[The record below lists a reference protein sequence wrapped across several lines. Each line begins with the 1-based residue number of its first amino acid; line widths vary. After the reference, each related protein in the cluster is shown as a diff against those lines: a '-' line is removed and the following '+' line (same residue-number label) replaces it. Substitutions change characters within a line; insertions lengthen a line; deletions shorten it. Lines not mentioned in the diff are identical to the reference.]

1 MSLTSLLSIART
13 ALLTQQK
20 AIDVTGH
27 NIANAST
34 EGYSRQRLILEPAT
48 PLQTPIGQIGRGVT
62 ASGVE
67 RLRDQFLDASYRK
80 ENGDLGKY
88 NTSKDLLGQIEG
100 IFGEP
105 SDTGLSN
112 GIDQLFSAFGDLAN
126 DPTSKTARSL
136 VAQAG
141 TSLAQSFQDVD
152 RRLTDAN
159 NDVTARM
166 RGAVA
171 DVNQLVSQIAD
182 LNTRIQA
189 GTAGNR
195 EAPDIKDQRD
205 KLVDQLSGIVGVRV
219 LQRTDGTI
227 GVAAGDALLVDGGSF
242 STLDVRD
249 NGSGKFSVGMTG
261 TTGTINL
268 QSGSLASLAE
278 LSASTIPALRGKL
291 DALVKGIVTEVNAL
305 HRTGTGIAGSTG
317 IDFFNPTSLTA
328 ASMQLSS
335 AVTLSTDNIAAG
347 KTGAAGDNA
356 NALALAALRTT
367 GVVSFGGAT
376 IGEAFQGLMS
386 DLGVTVRDAAS
397 KQTAQDI
404 VVSHADTLRQ
414 SVSGV
419 SIDEELTA
427 LIGQQNAYKAAAR
440 LVTVADDMVQAVIA
454 MVR

>member
-34 EGYSRQRLILEPAT
+34 EGYTRQRLMLEPAT

-62 ASGVE
+62 ASGIE
-67 RLRDQFLDASYRK
+67 RVRDQFLDASYRK
-80 ENGDLGKY
+80 ENGDLGRFS
-88 NTSKDLLGQIEG
+88 TAQDLLGQVEG

-105 SDTGLSN
+105 SGTGLSN

-126 DPTSKTARSL
+126 DPTSKTARTL
-136 VAQAG
+136 VSQAG
-141 TSLAQSFQDVD
+141 ASLAQSFQDID

-159 NDVTARM
+159 TDVTARM

-189 GTAGNR
+189 GTAGHR

-219 LQRTDGTI
+219 LQRPDGTI
-227 GVAAGDALLVDGGSF
+227 GVAAGDALLVDGGNF

-249 NGSGKFSVGMTG
+249 NGAGKFSVGMTG

-268 QSGSLASLAE
+268 QGGSLGALVE
-278 LSASTIPALRGKL
+278 LSTTTIPGLRGKL
-291 DALVKGIVTEVNAL
+291 DTLVKGIVTEVNAL
-305 HRTGTGIAGSTG
+305 HKTGTGLTGGTG
-317 IDFFNPTSLTA
+317 IDFFNPTGLTA
-328 ASMQLSS
+328 ASMALSQQVQLSS
-335 AVTLSTDNIAAG
+335 DNIAAG
-347 KTGAAGDNA
+347 KSGAAGDNA
-356 NALALAALRTT
+356 NALALSALRTT
-367 GVVSFGGAT
+367 GVASFKGDT
-376 IGEAFQGLMS
+376 IGQAFQGLVS
-386 DLGVTVRDAAS
+386 ELGVTVRDVTT
-397 KQTAQDI
+397 KQTAQQI

-414 SVSGV
+414 SISGV
-419 SIDEELTA
+419 SIDEELTS

>member
-62 ASGVE
+62 ASGIE
-67 RLRDQFLDASYRK
+67 RIRDQYLDASYRR
-80 ENGDLGKY
+80 ENGDLGRF
-88 NTSKDLLGQIEG
+88 NTAKDLLGQVEG

-105 SDTGLSN
+105 SGTGLAN

-126 DPTSKTARSL
+126 DPTSKTARTL
-136 VAQAG
+136 VSQAG
-141 TSLAQSFQDVD
+141 TSLARSFQDVD
-152 RRLTDAN
+152 RRLNEAST
-159 NDVTARM
+159 DVTARM

-171 DVNQLVSQIAD
+171 EVNHIVSQIAD
-182 LNTRIQA
+182 LNVRIQA

-195 EAPDIKDQRD
+195 ESPDIKDQRD

-227 GVAAGDALLVDGGSF
+227 GVAAGDALIVDGGSF

-261 TTGTINL
+261 VTGTINL
-268 QSGSLASLAE
+268 QSGSLAALAE
-278 LSASTIPALRGKL
+278 LSGTTLPGLRAKV
-291 DALVKGIVTEVNAL
+291 DSLVKGIVTEVNAL
-305 HRTGTGIAGSTG
+305 HRTGTSLTGGTG
-317 IDFFNPTSLTA
+317 IDFFNATGLTA
-328 ASMQLSS
+328 ASMALSQSVRLSS
-335 AVTLSTDNIAAG
+335 DNIAAG
-347 KTGAAGDNA
+347 KSGAAGDNA
-356 NALALAALRTT
+356 NALALAALRTS
-367 GVVSFGGAT
+367 GLVSFSGAT
-376 IGEAFQGLMS
+376 IGEAFQGLVS
-386 DLGVTVRDAAS
+386 ELGVTLLDVTSR
-397 KQTAQDI
+397 QTAQEV

-414 SVSGV
+414 SISGV
-419 SIDEELTA
+419 SIDEELTG
-427 LIGQQNAYKAAAR
+427 LIAQQNAYKAAAR

>member
-20 AIDVTGH
+20 AIDVTGQ

-34 EGYSRQRLILEPAT
+34 EGYTRQRLILEPAT

-62 ASGVE
+62 ASGIE
-67 RLRDQFLDASYRK
+67 RMRDQFLDASYRK
-80 ENGDLGKY
+80 ENGDLGRF
-88 NTSKDLLGQIEG
+88 NTAKDLLGQIEG

-105 SDTGLSN
+105 SGTGLSN

-126 DPTSKTARSL
+126 DPTSKTARNL
-136 VAQAG
+136 VSQAG
-141 TSLAQSFQDVD
+141 ASLAQRFQDVD

-159 NDVTARM
+159 TDVTARM
-166 RGAVA
+166 RGAVT
-171 DVNQLVSQIAD
+171 DVNQIVSQIAD
-182 LNTRIQA
+182 LNVRIQA

-219 LQRTDGTI
+219 LQRPDGTI

-268 QSGSLASLAE
+268 QGGSLAALAE
-278 LSASTIPALRGKL
+278 LSASTIPGLRSKL
-291 DALVKGIVTEVNAL
+291 DTLVRGIVTEVNTL
-305 HRTGTGIAGSTG
+305 HKTGTGLTGGTG
-317 IDFFNPTSLTA
+317 IDFFNPTGLTA
-328 ASMQLSS
+328 ASMALSQQVRLSS
-335 AVTLSTDNIAAG
+335 DNIAAG
-347 KTGAAGDNA
+347 KSGAAGDNA
-356 NALALAALRTT
+356 NALALSALRST
-367 GVVSFGGAT
+367 GVASFSGAT
-376 IGEAFQGLMS
+376 IGEAFQGFVS
-386 DLGVTVRDAAS
+386 DLGVTLRDVTS
-397 KQTAQDI
+397 KQTAQEI

-414 SVSGV
+414 SISGV
-419 SIDEELTA
+419 SIDEELTG